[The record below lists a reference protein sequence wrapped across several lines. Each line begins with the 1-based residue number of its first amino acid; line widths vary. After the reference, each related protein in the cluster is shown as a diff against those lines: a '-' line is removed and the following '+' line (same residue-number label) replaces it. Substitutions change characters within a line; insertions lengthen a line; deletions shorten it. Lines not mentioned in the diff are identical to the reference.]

1 MPNPVVY
8 LFSKIDAIYRERLY
22 LDRLRAKLFAGFC
35 GLVLIFIPLN
45 ILRLSYA
52 EIPGVPTRIGINLMI
67 LLVALMCF
75 RMVLRGKFQTAA
87 NLLVMGT
94 LLPIHTFLLL
104 QDDFAEPV
112 SVLAQLV
119 VFDLIGL
126 GMAILFASVPFI
138 CAALVTIVL
147 GQVGV
152 YTMIAGSDQL
162 TGTLGYTATTL
173 IRDGLIATGF
183 VFVTGTLLAVL
194 IEKTGKRSEEALA
207 KSHEV
212 NDQLEELVALR
223 TSELKE
229 ATLAA
234 TKASAAKSEFLA
246 NMSHEIRTPLNGII
260 GTTDILLH
268 RHDLP
273 APVQHQLQTISQSGD
288 NLIRL
293 VSDILDFSKIESG
306 QIEIEDHTFDLRK
319 LLTGCAAELNSEI
332 EAAGLTAR
340 VTIEDSVGSHYAGDS
355 HRLRQVL
362 LNLWSNAIKFT
373 PHGGEIAMTAAV
385 DSRHD
390 TTHLVT
396 FAVRDTGIGIDEL
409 SQQHIFQRFTQGDS
423 STTRKFGGTGL
434 GLTIASQLVKL
445 MSGELTVESE
455 PDVGST
461 FRFTLPLARVSAPRM
476 DSAPPIP
483 ASHPI
488 GLRALVVEDNLVNR
502 KMLCAQLTRLG
513 CTVLEASDGEKALK
527 VLQNEPLPDV
537 ILMDCHMPNL
547 DGWAATK
554 VIKSWADDPQSSP
567 RQKAAAALPVIAAT
581 AATTP
586 LDRQR
591 CIDVGM
597 SDYIEKPIRMNQ
609 LRESLLRVAE
619 NLS

>member
-8 LFSKIDAIYRERLY
+8 LFSQIDTIYRERLF
-22 LDRLRAKLFAGFC
+22 LDRLRAKLFVGFC
-35 GLVLIFIPLN
+35 GLVVIFIPLN
-45 ILRLSYA
+45 ILTLSFA
-52 EIPGVPTRIGINLMI
+52 EIPGIPTRIGINLMI
-67 LLVALMCF
+67 LMLVLLCL
-75 RMVLRGKFQTAA
+75 RMVLQGKLQTAA
-87 NLLVMGT
+87 NLLVIGT
-94 LLPIHTFLLL
+94 LLPVHTFLLL
-104 QDDFAEPV
+104 QEEFIEPV

-126 GMAILFASVPFI
+126 GMAILFATVPFI
-138 CAALVTIVL
+138 CTALVTIVL
-147 GQVGV
+147 GQVGF
-152 YTMIAGSDQL
+152 YSMIADADPL
-162 TGTLGYTATTL
+162 PGTLGYTATTL
-173 IRDGLIATGF
+173 IRDGIIATGF
-183 VFVTGTLLAVL
+183 VFVTGTLLSIL

-212 NDQLEELVALR
+212 NEQLEELVKLR
-223 TSELKE
+223 TSELEK
-229 ATLAA
+229 ASLAA
-234 TKASAAKSEFLA
+234 TNASAAKSEFLA

-260 GTTDILLH
+260 GTTDILLLQ
-268 RHDLP
+268 RDLP
-273 APVQHQLQTISQSGD
+273 PLVLEQLQTISQSGD
-288 NLIRL
+288 HLMRL

-319 LLTGCAAELNSEI
+319 LLTGCAAELSSEV
-332 EAAGLTAR
+332 EAAGITAR
-340 VTIEDSVGSHYAGDS
+340 VSIDESVGSHYGGDS

-373 PHGGEIAMTAAV
+373 PHGGEIAMTATV

-390 TTHLVT
+390 TTHLIT
-396 FAVRDTGIGIDEL
+396 FAVEDTGIGISEL
-409 SQQHIFQRFTQGDS
+409 SQRHIFQRFTQGDS

-445 MSGELTVESE
+445 MSGELKVESE
-455 PDVGST
+455 PEVGST
-461 FRFTLPLARVSAPRM
+461 FHFTLPLASVSAPRT

-483 ASHPI
+483 PSQPI

-502 KMLCAQLTRLG
+502 RMLCVQLSRLG
-513 CTVLEASDGEKALK
+513 CTVVEASDGQKALE
-527 VLQNEPLPDV
+527 VLESEPLPDV

-554 VIKSWADDPQSSP
+554 VIRSWADDPQTSP
-567 RQKAAAALPVIAAT
+567 QQKAAAALPVIAAT

-591 CIDVGM
+591 CNDVGM
-597 SDYIEKPIRMNQ
+597 SDYIEKPIRLGK

-619 NLS
+619 GLS